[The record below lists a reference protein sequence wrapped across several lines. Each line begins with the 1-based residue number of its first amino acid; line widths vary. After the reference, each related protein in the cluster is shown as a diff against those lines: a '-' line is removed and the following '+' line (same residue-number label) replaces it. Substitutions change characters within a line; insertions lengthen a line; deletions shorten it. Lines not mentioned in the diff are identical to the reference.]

1 MPDSPYRG
9 TPRSFAERVGLGRPE
24 LRAWALYDC
33 ANSAAVTSIV
43 TAIFPVYFGS
53 VAAAGLAP
61 AKATEYYAAAT
72 TVGLGVVAALSPLLG
87 TLADVRPWKKRLLAL
102 FAGIGIAATA
112 ALALVGHGDW
122 VLAAALLVAITVGL
136 NGSFVFYDALLPHVA
151 REDELDRVSS
161 AGYAIGYLGGGLLLA
176 VQLAVIL
183 RPDLVGLPHGPG
195 ASAAARTW
203 PARLAFLSVA
213 LWWALFSIP
222 LFRRIREP
230 AVAHP
235 RLDGSKRAA
244 GARPRRPALA
254 RAVERLAGTFRNL
267 RRHRQA
273 LLMLAA
279 FLVYNDG
286 IGTIIR
292 MATLYGTELGLPA
305 GALIGAILLVQ
316 FIGIPA
322 AFAFGSLADRI
333 GAKRAILV
341 GLAVYACV
349 AVLGYFTRTAF
360 HFFAL
365 AVLVG
370 LVQGGTQALSRSL
383 FASLVPRRLSGE
395 FFGFFAVSEKVAGI
409 LGPAIFALAIA
420 VTGSSRAAVL
430 SVIAFF
436 VVGAALLLAVD
447 VEEGRR
453 AAERA
458 GAGAHAAPR
467 EDEAAAGSS
476 H

>member
-1 MPDSPYRG
+1 MPDSPPRG
-9 TPRSFAERVGLGRPE
+9 TPRSFAERIGLGRPE

-33 ANSAAVTSIV
+33 ANSAAVTSII

-61 AKATEYYAAAT
+61 TTATAYYAAAT
-72 TVGLGVVAALSPLLG
+72 TVGLGAVAVLSPLLG

-102 FAGIGIAATA
+102 FAGVGIAATA
-112 ALALVGHGDW
+112 ALALVGPGDW
-122 VLAAALLVAITVGL
+122 ILAAALLVFVTVGL

-151 REDELDRVSS
+151 REGELDRVSS
-161 AGYAIGYLGGGLLLA
+161 MGYAIGYLGGGLLLA
-176 VQLAVIL
+176 AQLGVIL
-183 RPDLVGLPHGPG
+183 RPDLFGLPHGPE
-195 ASAAARTW
+195 ASAAARTL

-222 LFRRIREP
+222 LLRRIREP
-230 AVAHP
+230 AVVEA
-235 RLDGSKRAA
+235 
-244 GARPRRPALA
+244 PRRPALA
-254 RAVERLAGTFRNL
+254 LAVGRLAGTFKNL

-322 AFAFGSLADRI
+322 ALLFGSLAGRI
-333 GAKRAILV
+333 GAKRAILI
-341 GLAVYACV
+341 GLAVYVGV
-349 AVLGYFTRTAF
+349 AILGYFTRTVA

-365 AVLVG
+365 AALVG

-383 FASLVPRRLSGE
+383 FASLVPRHVSGE

-420 VTGSSRAAVL
+420 VTGSSRVAVL

-436 VVGAALLLAVD
+436 VVGAVLLLAVD

-458 GAGAHAAPR
+458 GAETGAAP
-467 EDEAAAGSS
+467 DQGEAAAGTR
-476 H
+476 